1 MGSRYARVALVLLNL
16 ALLSAIVFL
25 VQHAVRRRPATAYT
39 GPLPRELAVEAG
51 GRAAVADP
59 SREIGEALDPP
70 PPVTGASSEVVPPP
84 AVVDPAALAGRYRL
98 LLVSEDR
105 QDPERSTAIV
115 ASSSGGQQRTVM
127 IGDDLDGYE
136 VVALEVQVDGNERRA
151 LLVARRGDQR
161 QELRTERSPRP

>member
-39 GPLPRELAVEAG
+39 GPLPRDLAVEAG

-70 PPVTGASSEVVPPP
+70 PPVTETSEVTPPP
-84 AVVDPAALAGRYRL
+84 PVVDPAALAGRYRL